1 MTNFITKTIT
11 YGRMIKFQHT
21 IFALPFA
28 LAAVV
33 LARHETPITARMLFW
48 IIMAMVGARSAAM
61 GFNRLAD
68 ASLDARNPR
77 TEIREIPRGTISTHE
92 AAVFVLASVLLFM
105 VAAAKLSVLCF
116 WLSFPVLGV
125 LFIYSYTKR
134 FTWFAH
140 IVLGFAI
147 GMAPMGVW
155 VAVNGVLSWKI
166 CILSLALLTYI
177 AGFDIL
183 YACQDINFDLK
194 EGLHSIPVR
203 FGLKNALHIST
214 ALHVTST
221 ACLAGLYWLFHLSP
235 VYLVFVGIIAVLF
248 VVEHLLVHPEDL
260 SRINMVFFHV
270 NSVISLLV
278 LAAILAG
285 DLLKGVI

>member
-1 MTNFITKTIT
+1 MTNFLNKTIT
-11 YGRMIKFQHT
+11 YGRMIKFHHT

-28 LAAVV
+28 LAAIV
-33 LARHETPITARMLFW
+33 LARRETPITGYMLFW
-48 IIMAMVGARSAAM
+48 VIMAMVGARSAAM

-77 TEIREIPRGTISTHE
+77 TEIRAIPRGTISTGE
-92 AAVFVLASVLLFM
+92 AFIFVLASALLFM

-134 FTWFAH
+134 FTWLAH

-147 GMAPMGVW
+147 GMAPMAVW
-155 VAVNGVLSWKI
+155 VAVNDVISWKI
-166 CILSLALLTYI
+166 GILSLALLTYI

-183 YACQDINFDLK
+183 YACQDFDFDIK
-194 EGLHSIPVR
+194 EGLYSIPVR
-203 FGLKNALHIST
+203 FGISHAMHIST
-214 ALHVTST
+214 ALHILSVI
-221 ACLAGLYWLFHLSP
+221 CLAGLYWLFHLSP
-235 VYLVFVGIIAVLF
+235 VYLVFVAVIAGLF
-248 VVEHLLVHPEDL
+248 VVEHSLVHPDDL
-260 SRINMVFFHV
+260 TRINMAFFHV
-270 NSVISLLV
+270 NSIISLLV
-278 LAAILAG
+278 FAAVLAG

>member
-1 MTNFITKTIT
+1 MVKYINKTIT

-33 LARHETPITARMLFW
+33 LARHEAAITARMLFW
-48 IIMAMVGARSAAM
+48 IVLAMVGARSAAM

-68 ASLDARNPR
+68 AALDARNPR
-77 TEIREIPRGTISTHE
+77 TEIREIPRGTISVRE
-92 AAVFVLASVLLFM
+92 AAVFVLASVVLFM
-105 VAAAKLSVLCF
+105 VAAAKLSMLCF

-125 LFIYSYTKR
+125 LFLYSYTKR

-155 VAVNGVLSWKI
+155 VAVNGFLSWKI
-166 CILSLALLTYI
+166 AVLSLALLTYI

-183 YACQDINFDLK
+183 YACQDLDFDLE

-203 FGLKNALHIST
+203 FGARHAMRIST
-214 ALHVTST
+214 GLHVIST
-221 ACLAGLYWLFHLSP
+221 ACLAGLFWLFQLSP
-235 VYLVFVGIIAVLF
+235 VYLVFVAVIAGLF

-260 SRINMVFFHV
+260 SRIDMAFFHV

-278 LAAILAG
+278 LAAVLAG
-285 DLLKGVI
+285 DLLKGVV